1 MQLTVLGCAGTYP
14 APDSPCSS
22 YLLEA
27 QGYRLL
33 LDLGSGA
40 VGALARHHPGGDLR
54 DIDAALISHLHG
66 DHWLD
71 LVPYAYARRYAPGGA
86 APTLPVYSPSGLAR
100 LLRYVGAS
108 TVRAAYDIRRLS
120 TAELTLG
127 PFTINPARTAHP
139 VETYALRVA
148 AGGRTLTYSADTG
161 ASDAIVALAH
171 GSDTFLCEATSKDG
185 ENHPPGLHLTGAQ
198 AGAHAARAD
207 VNRLLLTHIAPYGDP
222 QHRLASARAV
232 YSGPVELARSGASYT
247 I

>member
-86 APTLPVYSPSGLAR
+86 APPLPVYSPSGGNLRPTGGGRGSHAD
-100 LLRYVGAS
+100 LLGGH
-108 TVRAAYDIRRLS
+108 RRLGRDRG
-120 TAELTLG
+120 AG
-127 PFTINPARTAHP
+127 PRFRYLP
-139 VETYALRVA
+139 V
-148 AGGRTLTYSADTG
+148 
-161 ASDAIVALAH
+161 
-171 GSDTFLCEATSKDG
+171 
-185 ENHPPGLHLTGAQ
+185 
-198 AGAHAARAD
+198 
-207 VNRLLLTHIAPYGDP
+207 
-222 QHRLASARAV
+222 
-232 YSGPVELARSGASYT
+232 
-247 I
+247 